1 MIATSREPLHLPG
14 ERAYPLGALPLADPK
29 ADAQSIARSD
39 AVQLFVE
46 RARQQRPRFDLQE
59 ERARAVAEICVRL
72 DGIPLALELA
82 AARVAVLPVEQIVR
96 LLDQRFR
103 LLTSGGRE
111 LPRHQTLRA
120 MIDWSYELL
129 DDSGEG
135 PVRAAVGVRRRL
147 DARSRE

>member
-1 MIATSREPLHLPG
+1 M
-14 ERAYPLGALPLADPK
+14 
-29 ADAQSIARSD
+29 
-39 AVQLFVE
+39 
-46 RARQQRPRFDLQE
+46 
-59 ERARAVAEICVRL
+59 AEICVRL

-103 LLTSGGRE
+103 LLTSGDRE

-129 DDSGEG
+129 DDAEKALFARLSVFAGG
-135 PVRAAVGVRRRL
+135 WTLAAAEAVVRRRTDRQGRRGL
-147 DARSRE
+147 CADRTDRAIAGRCR